1 MGAPVLSMLF
11 MVAVVMMVVSPGPPI
26 APVVGVAPI
35 GGLSIHHLWLY
46 HDRWLFDDHGRGLDI
61 DGRRRVDARRL
72 RGDNHRG
79 RGDENR
85 HWQPEPHGDMD
96 PTRVG
101 GARECQGRKA
111 AETHDA
117 KRP

>member
-1 MGAPVLSMLF
+1 MLF
-11 MVAVVMMVVSPGPPI
+11 IAVVMMVVSPGPPI

-46 HDRWLFDDHGRGLDI
+46 DDRWLCDDHGRGVYI
-61 DGRRRVDARRL
+61 DGRRRVDDRRL
-72 RGDNHRG
+72 WGDNHRG

-85 HWQPEPHGDMD
+85 HWQPEPHGHMD

-101 GARECQGRKA
+101 GARVGQGNKT
-111 AETHDA
+111 AETQDA

>member
-1 MGAPVLSMLF
+1 

-26 APVVGVAPI
+26 APVVSVAPI
-35 GGLSIHHLWLY
+35 GGLSIHHLWLH

-61 DGRRRVDARRL
+61 DGRRGVDDRWL
-72 RGDNHRG
+72 RGDNYRG
-79 RGDENR
+79 RGNENR
-85 HWQPEPHGDMD
+85 HWQPEPHGDMH
-96 PTRVG
+96 PSRVG
-101 GARECQGRKA
+101 RAREGQGSKT

>member
-1 MGAPVLSMLF
+1 MTTIV
-11 MVAVVMMVVSPGPPI
+11 
-26 APVVGVAPI
+26 
-35 GGLSIHHLWLY
+35 GLSIHHLWLH

-61 DGRRRVDARRL
+61 DGRRGVDDRRL

-85 HWQPEPHGDMD
+85 HWQPEPHGDMH
-96 PTRVG
+96 TSRVG
-101 GARECQGRKA
+101 GAREGQGSKT
-111 AETHDA
+111 AETHEA

>member
-1 MGAPVLSMLF
+1 MLV
-11 MVAVVMMVVSPGPPI
+11 MVAVVMMVVSPGPLI
-26 APVVGVAPI
+26 VPVVDVAPI
-35 GGLSIHHLWLY
+35 VGLSIHHLWLD
-46 HDRWLFDDHGRGLDI
+46 HDRWWFDDHGRGLDI
-61 DGRRRVDARRL
+61 DGRRRVDDRRL

-85 HWQPEPHGDMD
+85 HWQPEPHGDMN

-101 GARECQGRKA
+101 GAREGQGSKA

>member
-1 MGAPVLSMLF
+1 MSMLV

-35 GGLSIHHLWLY
+35 GGLSIHHLWLH
-46 HDRWLFDDHGRGLDI
+46 HDRWLFDDHGRGVDI
-61 DGRRRVDARRL
+61 DGRRGVDDRRL

-85 HWQPEPHGDMD
+85 HWQPEPHGDMH
-96 PTRVG
+96 PTRVD
-101 GARECQGRKA
+101 GARQGQGSKT

-117 KRP
+117 KRS